1 VKPEPETCRIAQLS
15 TCDQER
21 VGKKWRNMRSNIL
34 SGALLA
40 MLAVGS
46 ISGCSSAPTAS
57 ADVADTIRR
66 SLDQAGLKD
75 VSVSQDRDKGVI
87 TLTGTTTSEGDKSQA
102 ESIARSIGGGQVI
115 SDQIAVR
122 PAGGESLAKK
132 VDSDLDGGIE
142 KNFDAVLI
150 QHKLDSAVKYA
161 VKNGVI
167 TLTGKVNS
175 QARRASV
182 EHLAAGVPNVKQV
195 VNELQVKDQKASS
208 TD

>member
-1 VKPEPETCRIAQLS
+1 
-15 TCDQER
+15 
-21 VGKKWRNMRSNIL
+21 MRSKML
-34 SGALLA
+34 SGGLLSL
-40 MLAVGS
+40 LAVGS
-46 ISGCSSAPTAS
+46 FVGCSSTPTQS
-57 ADVADTIRR
+57 VDVADPIRH

-75 VSVSQDRDKGVI
+75 VSVSQDRDKGVV

-102 ESIARSIGGGQVI
+102 ESIARSIAAGQVI

-122 PAGGESLAKK
+122 PPGGESIAKR
-132 VDSDLDGGIE
+132 VDSDFDEGIE

-150 QHKLDSAVKYA
+150 QHKLDSNVKYA

-167 TLTGKVNS
+167 TLTGNVNS
-175 QARRASV
+175 QARRDSV

-195 VNELQVKDQKASS
+195 VNELEVKDQKASS

>member
-1 VKPEPETCRIAQLS
+1 
-15 TCDQER
+15 
-21 VGKKWRNMRSNIL
+21 MRLNKL
-34 SGALLA
+34 SGA
-40 MLAVGS
+40 MLTIFAVGS
-46 ISGCSSAPTAS
+46 ISGCSSTPTQS
-57 ADVADTIRR
+57 VDVVDTVRH

-75 VSVSQDRDKGVI
+75 VSVSQDRDKGVV
-87 TLTGTTTSEGDKSQA
+87 TLTGTTTSETDKTQA
-102 ESIARSIGGGQVI
+102 ESIARSIGAGQVI

-122 PAGGESLAKK
+122 PPGAESMAKK

-150 QHKLDSAVKYA
+150 QHKLDSNVKYT

-167 TLTGKVNS
+167 TLTGNVNS
-175 QARRASV
+175 QVRRASV

-195 VNELQVKDQKASS
+195 VNELEVKDQKASS

>member
-1 VKPEPETCRIAQLS
+1 
-15 TCDQER
+15 
-21 VGKKWRNMRSNIL
+21 
-34 SGALLA
+34 
-40 MLAVGS
+40 MLALGS
-46 ISGCSSAPTAS
+46 FAGCSSTPTQS
-57 ADVADTIRR
+57 ADVVDPIRH
-66 SLDQAGLKD
+66 SLDQARLKD
-75 VSVSQDRDKGVI
+75 VTVSQDRDKGVV

-122 PAGGESLAKK
+122 PPGNENLAKK

-150 QHKLDSAVKYA
+150 QHKLDSNVKYA

-167 TLTGKVNS
+167 TLTGSVNS
-175 QARRASV
+175 QIRRDSV

-195 VNELQVKDQKASS
+195 VNELEVKNQKASS
-208 TD
+208 TE